1 MATRRQIVRYIV
13 EQIADVYDRRES
25 EAIAR
30 IILCERLSLD
40 YSHLLADYD
49 AECQID
55 DLESIVADLQQAR
68 PLQHILGKAEFCG
81 LTFEV
86 DSSTLI
92 PRPETEELVELVAR
106 YCTADAHILDV
117 GCGSGAIAIALAHRL
132 PAATLTAID
141 ISEGALAVARRNGER
156 NGVDVTFLQCDALGD
171 ISSLGTFDVVVSNPP
186 YIPLSAK
193 GAMHRNVV
201 DYEPHTALFVADNDP
216 LLFYRRISENGQ
228 KILRSGAILAFEIYE
243 EFAADVVSLLERLGY
258 IEPTIVRDA
267 NDKDRIV
274 WARWQ

>member
-92 PRPETEELVELVAR
+92 PRPETEELVELVAQ
-106 YCTADAHILDV
+106 YCRADAHILDV

-141 ISEGALAVARRNGER
+141 ISEGALAVAHRNGER

-193 GAMHRNVV
+193 AAMHRNVV

-216 LLFYRRISENGQ
+216 LLFYRRIAENGQ

>member
-30 IILCERLSLD
+30 TTLCERLSLD
-40 YSHLLADYD
+40 RSHLLADYD

-55 DLESIVADLQQAR
+55 DLESIIADLQQAR
-68 PLQHILGKAEFCG
+68 PLQYILGKAEFCG

-86 DSSTLI
+86 NASTLI
-92 PRPETEELVELVAR
+92 PRPETEELVELVLR

-117 GCGSGAIAIALAHRL
+117 GCGSGAIAIALANRL
-132 PAATLTAID
+132 PAAKLTAID
-141 ISEGALAVARRNGER
+141 ISEEALTVARRNAVR
-156 NGVDVTFLQCDALGD
+156 NGVDVAFLQCDALGD

-186 YIPLSAK
+186 YIPLLAK
-193 GAMHRNVV
+193 SAMHRNVV

-216 LLFYRRISENGQ
+216 LLFYRRIAENGQ
-228 KILRSGAILAFEIYE
+228 KILRSGAMLTFEIYE
-243 EFAADVVSLLERLGY
+243 EFAADVVALLEHLGY

>member
-13 EQIADVYDRRES
+13 EQLADTYDAREAES
-25 EAIAR
+25 IAR
-30 IILCERLSLD
+30 LLLCDRLSLD
-40 YSHLLADYD
+40 RSHLLADYD

-55 DLESIVADLQQAR
+55 DLESVVADLQQAR

-92 PRPETEELVELVAR
+92 PRPETEELVELVVQH
-106 YCTADAHILDV
+106 CSADAHILDV
-117 GCGSGAIAIALAHRL
+117 GCGSGAIAVALAHRL
-132 PAATLTAID
+132 SAARVTAID
-141 ISEGALAVARRNGER
+141 ISEAALAVARRNGER
-156 NGVDVTFLQCDALGD
+156 NGTDVAFVQCDALGD
-171 ISSLGTFDVVVSNPP
+171 ISSLGEFDVVVSNPP

-193 GAMHRNVV
+193 EAMHRNVV
-201 DYEPHTALFVADNDP
+201 DYEPHTALFVADDDP
-216 LLFYRRISENGQ
+216 LLFYRRIAENGQ

-243 EFAADVVSLLERLGY
+243 EFAADVVTLLGGLGY
-258 IEPTIVRDA
+258 CDMQIVRDA
-267 NDKDRIV
+267 NEKERIV